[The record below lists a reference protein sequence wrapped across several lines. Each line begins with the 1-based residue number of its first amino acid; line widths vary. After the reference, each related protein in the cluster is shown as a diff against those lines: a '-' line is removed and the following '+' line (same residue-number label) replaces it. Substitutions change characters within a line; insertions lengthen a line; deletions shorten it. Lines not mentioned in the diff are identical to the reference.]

1 MWSVVRDLTNKQ
13 SSPYLRLIDFEEML
27 SPFSEEFDLTIPPEI
42 MENIKGLATT
52 IIAEAREKDITI
64 TPMVRRHLDKIS
76 AGWIPYGY
84 TVYSPSDEDAD
95 DNL

>member
-52 IIAEAREKDITI
+52 IIAEAKEKI
-64 TPMVRRHLDKIS
+64 
-76 AGWIPYGY
+76 
-84 TVYSPSDEDAD
+84 
-95 DNL
+95 